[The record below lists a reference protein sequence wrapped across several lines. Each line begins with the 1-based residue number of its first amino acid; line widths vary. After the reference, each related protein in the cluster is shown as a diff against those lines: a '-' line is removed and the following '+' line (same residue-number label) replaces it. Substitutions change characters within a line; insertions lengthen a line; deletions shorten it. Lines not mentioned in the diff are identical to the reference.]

1 MDRSTNLRNMDAPA
15 VNSGKYAGDTI
26 LAAKSAEKTASESGP
41 NVLKQNTTEAQPKKN
56 LGGNATF
63 S

>member
-1 MDRSTNLRNMDAPA
+1 MDAPG

-26 LAAKSAEKTASESGP
+26 LANKSAEKTSAESGP
-41 NVLKQNTTEAQPKKN
+41 NALKQNTTEAQPKKN

-63 S
+63 